1 MPPNVL
7 LVELWVLLGDRVGRG
22 VCRDHAHEH
31 GHRRA
36 RPGDAGK
43 IAHDLVADLQ
53 SGEGHG
59 PIMRV
64 NPPAERERGELVVAS
79 TIATMMS
86 IAEALGCRIQIRK
99 QASVERMLACR

>member
-1 MPPNVL
+1 
-7 LVELWVLLGDRVGRG
+7 
-22 VCRDHAHEH
+22 
-31 GHRRA
+31 
-36 RPGDAGK
+36 
-43 IAHDLVADLQ
+43 
-53 SGEGHG
+53 
-59 PIMRV
+59 MRV